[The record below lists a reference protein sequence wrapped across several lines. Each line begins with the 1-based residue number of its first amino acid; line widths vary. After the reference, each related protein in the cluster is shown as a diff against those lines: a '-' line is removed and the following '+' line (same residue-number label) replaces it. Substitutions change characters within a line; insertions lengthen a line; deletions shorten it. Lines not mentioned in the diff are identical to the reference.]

1 MNNIWVFILSSM
13 RAGSTLLKALLATR
27 ADVSD
32 LPEVQFDGIYS
43 ISCAEPIKVLKMPAG
58 WTEVG
63 YPSLPDVES
72 KKIILIRNPYD
83 TVVSMQEMMK
93 TVYPQHPKLT
103 DEKRLLSYWV
113 CTYKSI
119 MNKSYCDDRADTI
132 LVRYEDLI
140 DQAIDST
147 ARIFTFIGCKDTRGT
162 DSYSR
167 PDSYDWKWGEDDGG
181 EVIQTLKIQK
191 RDKSRS
197 NKKLIQLINRSRE
210 SKALMQSFGYKNR
223 QV

>member
-1 MNNIWVFILSSM
+1 MNDKWIFILSSM

-32 LPEVQFDGIYS
+32 LPEVSFDGIYS
-43 ISCAEPIKVLKMPAG
+43 ITCAEPIKVLKMPAG

-63 YPSLPDVES
+63 YPSLPDIES

-93 TVYPQHPKLT
+93 AVYPKRPKLT

-113 CTYKSI
+113 STYKSI
-119 MNKSYCDDRADTI
+119 MNKFYCDDRSDTI

-140 DQAIDST
+140 DQTIDST
-147 ARIFTFIGCKDTRGT
+147 ARIFAFIGCNDVRGT

-167 PDSYDWKWGEDDGG
+167 PDSYDWQWGEDDGG
-181 EVIQTLKIQK
+181 EVIKTLKVQK
-191 RDKSRS
+191 GAKSRD
-197 NKKLIQLINRSRE
+197 NMKLKKLINGSSEI
-210 SKALMQSFGYKNR
+210 KVLMQSFGYKN
-223 QV
+223 QEI